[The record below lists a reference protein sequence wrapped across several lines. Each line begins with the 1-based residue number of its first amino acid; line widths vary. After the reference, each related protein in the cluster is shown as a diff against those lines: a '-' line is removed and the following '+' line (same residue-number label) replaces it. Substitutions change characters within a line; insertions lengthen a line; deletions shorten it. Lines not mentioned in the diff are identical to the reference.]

1 MKIVERKI
9 FNNGYGCSCCREDW
23 EETNFINE
31 SDMIPFET
39 LLTDTVKKLERNIG
53 YSGVVGIIYE
63 KNNKTL
69 YGVNSEI
76 GRALSELS
84 AVFGGGDD
92 GDYLYEMPIKG
103 YADISGKE
111 YSPEEIIKAY
121 KEYIQE

>member
-1 MKIVERKI
+1 MEIVERKI
-9 FNNGYGCSCCREDW
+9 FNNGYGCSCCRKDW
-23 EETNFINE
+23 EETNFIDE

-39 LLTDTVKKLERNIG
+39 LLTDTIKKLERNIG
-53 YSGVVGIIYE
+53 YGGVVGIIYE

-84 AVFGGGDD
+84 AVFGGEDD
-92 GDYLYEMPIKG
+92 GNYLYEMPIKG
-103 YADISGKE
+103 YADISDKE